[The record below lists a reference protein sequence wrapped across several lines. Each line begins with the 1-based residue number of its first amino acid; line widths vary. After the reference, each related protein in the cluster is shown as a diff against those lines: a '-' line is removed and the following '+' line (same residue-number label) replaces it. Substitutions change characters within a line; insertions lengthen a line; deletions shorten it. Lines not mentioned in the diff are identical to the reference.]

1 MSLDRHVDL
10 LGLFMMG
17 VAFMTSLLGI
27 AMVSLGAGAGVL
39 ARTADTEMSVAATVT
54 AVTYLGVGA
63 VLLVWAGA
71 NAAAGAGLRRRRVW
85 GRRASLFLSFLNLL
99 VLPVGTILAAYAF
112 WVLLND
118 QARRLFDPT
127 LG

>member
-39 ARTADTEMSVAATVT
+39 ARTADAEMSVAATVT